1 MIWSDKVWMCLPFP
15 QLISAPTVAWL
26 RRTSIYA
33 RVLAHPESSSSTC
46 FWLVVGPGAKG
57 KKFKKRQRRG
67 PSASV
72 SSLLSDLVRWEEEDA
87 SSLPFSQLAAG
98 LDSLEATPVSVG
110 SERAWILCSGAASG
124 GRQ

>member
-72 SSLLSDLVRWEEEDA
+72 SSLLSDLVRWEEEPGLWFQGGTRGQCEPKGFQA
-87 SSLPFSQLAAG
+87 MPRVFVSLG
-98 LDSLEATPVSVG
+98 WG
-110 SERAWILCSGAASG
+110 M
-124 GRQ
+124 